1 MTQADEARHSTL
13 IVLAHPNLAQSRIS
27 APLAAGVANLP
38 GVTVRD
44 LAALYPDG
52 VIDIEAEQRALE
64 AADTVVLQ
72 YPTYWYTP
80 PGILKTW
87 LDTVLVRGWAYGS
100 SKAGV
105 LAGKGLRV
113 VTSTGGIEAAY
124 SPDGFH
130 GWSFDDVL
138 IPMRAIARRLGMR
151 WLDPL
156 VVHGVRDVTPA
167 ELDGFVAEYRRML
180 LVDAG
185 ECDADE
191 SLVFAAA

>member
-1 MTQADEARHSTL
+1 MTVTTL
-13 IVLAHPNLAQSRIS
+13 IVLAHPDLARSHIA
-27 APLAAGVANLP
+27 APLAAGVADLP

-52 VIDIEAEQRALE
+52 AIDIEAEQRALE

-72 YPTYWYTP
+72 YPTYWYSP
-80 PGILKTW
+80 PGMLKAW
-87 LDTVLVRGWAYGS
+87 MDAVLLMGWAYGQ
-100 SKAGV
+100 SKPGV
-105 LAGKGLRV
+105 LAGKGFRV

-130 GWSFDDVL
+130 GFAFDDVL

-151 WLDPL
+151 WLKPL

-167 ELDGFVAEYRRML
+167 ELDGFVGEYRRML
-180 LVDAG
+180 QGDAEG
-185 ECDADE
+185 AT
-191 SLVFAAA
+191 AAAAVLAAA